1 MSTLENKIHHTELN
15 AMEAE
20 TIRRKYSSIRSNL
33 MEDAVKFEASLLK
46 VEADIK
52 AQGEDI
58 EKLQVKKL
66 HFKLIFLFLN

>member
-1 MSTLENKIHHTELN
+1 MSTLENKIHHTEMN

-20 TIRRKYSSIRSNL
+20 TIRRKYSSIKSNL
-33 MEDAVKFEASLLK
+33 MEDAVKYEASLLK

-58 EKLQVKKL
+58 EKLQVL
-66 HFKLIFLFLN
+66 YIF

>member
-20 TIRRKYSSIRSNL
+20 TIRRKYFSIRSNL
-33 MEDAVKFEASLLK
+33 MEDAVKYEASLLK

-58 EKLQVKKL
+58 EKLQVK
-66 HFKLIFLFLN
+66 N

>member
-66 HFKLIFLFLN
+66 LQIKFF

>member
-20 TIRRKYSSIRSNL
+20 TIRRKYSSIKSNL
-33 MEDAVKFEASLLK
+33 MEDAVKYEASLLK

-52 AQGEDI
+52 AQAEEI
-58 EKLQVKKL
+58 EKLQVQT
-66 HFKLIFLFLN
+66 N

>member
-20 TIRRKYSSIRSNL
+20 TIRRKYSSIKSNL
-33 MEDAVKFEASLLK
+33 MEDAVKYEASLLK

-52 AQGEDI
+52 AQSEEI
-58 EKLQVKKL
+58 EKLQVQK
-66 HFKLIFLFLN
+66 I

>member
-15 AMEAE
+15 SMEAE
-20 TIRRKYSSIRSNL
+20 TIRRKYSSIKSNL
-33 MEDAVKFEASLLK
+33 MEDAVKYEASLLK

-58 EKLQVKKL
+58 EKLQVQEPPQS
-66 HFKLIFLFLN
+66 